1 MAFEAGPGELFAL
14 PHREVRV
21 LRGHRGQ
28 VRAGPPREGVVR
40 GAQLVQDHAHRPA
53 VRDDV
58 MGRQQQD
65 V

>member
-1 MAFEAGPGELFAL
+1 LLVEALAGQPAAL

-21 LRGHRGQ
+21 LDRQ
-28 VRAGPPREGVVR
+28 VRQVRLAAAGVGTVEG
-40 GAQLVQDHAHRPA
+40 AELAAEHAHRPA

-58 MGRQQQD
+58 